1 MKARSTRIIRDK
13 MQLPPLT
20 RYRQYVL
27 VALFFLFLF
36 SLSAFLYAT
45 YQKALD
51 HKTLTRHARIIADD
65 VWAINPDGVENYLRL
80 AMETQHYQS
89 INVSIPGSE
98 NFLILKSHELSGITG
113 FLKRVGLIPTRDLKE
128 VIHHGELHIGNIQ
141 VTQHIR
147 LIFPLL
153 NLFGIHL
160 LVFLLTLHIIFLVNR
175 RRTLEDLVQ
184 ERTRSLLE
192 SQHRFHDL
200 VNLLPEMVLETDLNG
215 NISYAN
221 NVARQRFGITQ
232 EDSGGNLFDFF
243 PPDTRR
249 NAKQQFQQS
258 LEQGTL
264 YQDMLTDRNNHT
276 FPVLVRS
283 APIIHEAK
291 YLGARLLLIDITER
305 QRMEEQLNRD
315 QKMKAIGLMAGGVA
329 HDLNNILSG
338 IVSYPEI
345 LMLDMDDANPLRRP
359 LSIIRKAGLDASEVV
374 ADLLTVA
381 RGSRGDMEVV
391 NLNTLISD
399 YLDSPDFTEIRRRF
413 PLVKHTFVPAPELLS
428 VTCSPIHLR
437 KCLMN
442 LVINGFEAIEGQG
455 MVSIATENV
464 KPGELH
470 ALSPKLP
477 KDKPYIRIVISDTG
491 KGIDAPE
498 IEHIFEP
505 FYSKKVMGR
514 SGTGLGLTVVWNTV
528 RDHGGATRVTSSE
541 KGTNFDLVFPG
552 SSNVQPQE
560 PKSPTNILRGSGET
574 VLVIDDESRQRE
586 IATTLL
592 RSLGYTVQTAA
603 TGREALRYLE
613 ENRVDLVIL
622 DMLMGPDQPNG
633 REIYQQIIALY
644 PGQKAIIAS
653 GYAEDDDVRE
663 TLAMGAGAFV
673 SKPYTIDTISR
684 AMYSTLCSPAPQQYK
699 DLERL
704 PG

>member
-1 MKARSTRIIRDK
+1 

-20 RYRQYVL
+20 RYRQHIL
-27 VALFFLFLF
+27 VALIVLTLF

-45 YQKALD
+45 YQNALD
-51 HKTLTRHARIIADD
+51 RKILTRHARIIAND
-65 VWAINPDGVENYLRL
+65 VWAINPEGVENYLRL
-80 AMETQHYQS
+80 AMETQHYRT

-113 FLKRVGLIPTRDLKE
+113 FLSRIGLIPTRELHE
-128 VIHHGELHIGNIQ
+128 VIRHGELHIGDIL
-141 VTQHIR
+141 VTQYVR
-147 LIFPLL
+147 LIYPFL
-153 NLFGIHL
+153 NLLGIHL
-160 LVFLLTLHIIFLVNR
+160 LIFLFALLILFLVNR
-175 RRTLEDLVQ
+175 RQTLESLVQ

-200 VNLLPEMVLETDLNG
+200 VNLLPEMVLETDLYG

-221 NVARQRFGITQ
+221 NVARQRFGIIQ
-232 EDSGGNLFDFF
+232 DNSGANLFDFF

-249 NAKQQFQQS
+249 NAKHLFQQS

-264 YQDMLTDRNNHT
+264 HQDMLIDRNHHT

-283 APIIHEAK
+283 APIIHEEK

-305 QRMEEQLNRD
+305 QRMEEQLSRD

-345 LMLDMDDANPLRRP
+345 LMLDMDDSNPLRRP
-359 LSIIRKAGLDASEVV
+359 LSIIRKAGLDASKVV

-381 RGSRGDMEVV
+381 RGNRGNMEVV
-391 NLNTLISD
+391 NLNTLITD
-399 YLDSPDFTEIRRRF
+399 YLESPDFTEIRRRF
-413 PLVKHTFVPAPELLS
+413 PLVKHSFVPAPDHIS

-455 MVSIATENV
+455 TLKIATENV
-464 KPGELH
+464 KPDELH
-470 ALSPKLP
+470 ILSPKLP
-477 KDKPYIRIVISDTG
+477 KDKPYVRIVISDTG
-491 KGIDAPE
+491 KGIEAQE

-541 KGTNFDLVFPG
+541 EGTTFDLVFPG
-552 SSNVQPQE
+552 TSNVQPQE
-560 PKSPTNILRGSGET
+560 HTSSIPILRGSGET
-574 VLVIDDESRQRE
+574 VLVIDDEAHQRD

-592 RSLGYTVQTAA
+592 HSLGYTAHAAA
-603 TGREALRYLE
+603 TGIEALKYMER
-613 ENRVDLVIL
+613 NRVDLVIL

-653 GYAEDDDVRE
+653 GYAEGDDIQE
-663 TLAMGAGAFV
+663 TLAMGAGTFV
-673 SKPYTIDTISR
+673 SKPYTINAISG
-684 AMYSTLCSPAPQQYK
+684 AVHSTLCSPRPQQHQ
-699 DLERL
+699 DFERL